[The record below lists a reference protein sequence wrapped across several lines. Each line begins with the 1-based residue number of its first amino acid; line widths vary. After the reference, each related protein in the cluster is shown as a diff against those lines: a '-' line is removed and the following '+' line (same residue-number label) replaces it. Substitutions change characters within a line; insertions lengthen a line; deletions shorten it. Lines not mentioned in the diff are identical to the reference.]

1 MKHLSI
7 LFILVILSMPVL
19 AQDATVEANPIS
31 IVTAE
36 APGSTTVENGGVVIN
51 VESPVETP
59 VTPAPVEQKSF
70 LSSILEFALGAL
82 VGAGIMLGSAAAWI
96 RAAMQDPVKMTLAE
110 TAARSMSPEMFQQ
123 VLDFLDTSR
132 AFVVEATDGVPM
144 VTKMQPTPAS
154 SASSTG
160 SHFESTSPRLP

>member
-1 MKHLSI
+1 MKHLALFVI
-7 LFILVILSMPVL
+7 LFVLGLPVL
-19 AQDATVEANPIS
+19 AQDATVEANPVS

-36 APGSTTVENGGVVIN
+36 APGSTTVEDGGTVIN
-51 VESPVETP
+51 IEAPVETP
-59 VTPAPVEQKSF
+59 VTPVEQKSF
-70 LSSILEFALGAL
+70 LSSILEFAIGAL

-110 TAARSMSPEMFQQ
+110 TASRSMSPEMLKQ

-144 VTKMQPTPAS
+144 ITKQPT

-160 SHFESTSPRLP
+160 GNFESAASRLP